1 MSLIVQKFGGSSVR
15 DTERLLRMAHIAKER
30 RDEGCDVVVVLS
42 AQGDTTD
49 TLLEKAHELTHSPDK
64 RELDALLASGEQ
76 VSAALGA
83 LALKKLGAD
92 AISLSAWQVPVRT
105 DGVHG
110 DAQIETVGTERIR
123 RELKKGRIVVV
134 TGFQGLDEK
143 DDITT
148 LGRGGSDTSAVALA
162 AALHADEL
170 IIYTDVDGIYSADPR
185 LCPDAL
191 RRERISYDDMLL
203 LAQKGAQVLHERSV
217 ALAQQY
223 AVPIAVRSCGE
234 KSAGSLVC
242 EVGEESP
249 VTGVTQQ
256 KSGRSPLA
264 SISAVGRALPD
275 SAYKKKVV
283 SALEGGGVRVCAVVT
298 GERLMSVFV
307 PREDAE
313 RALRLAHS
321 ALIEGK
327 KT

>member
-15 DTERLLRMAHIAKER
+15 DTECLLRMAHIAKER

-42 AQGDTTD
+42 AQGNTTD
-49 TLLEKAHELTHSPDK
+49 TLLEKAHKLMRSPDR

-83 LALKKLGAD
+83 LALKALGAD

-110 DAQIETVGTERIR
+110 DAQIENIGTERIR

-143 DDITT
+143 GDITT

-162 AALHADEL
+162 AALSADEL
-170 IIYTDVDGIYSADPR
+170 TIYTDVDGIFSSDPR
-185 LCPDAL
+185 ICPDAV

-203 LAQKGAQVLHERSV
+203 LAQKGAQVLHDRSV
-217 ALAQQY
+217 ALAQ
-223 AVPIAVRSCGE
+223 ASGVPITVKSCE
-234 KSAGSLVC
+234 TGSRGSIVC
-242 EVGEESP
+242 EQGDVSQ
-249 VTGVTQQ
+249 VVGVTQKTSDTSQ
-256 KSGRSPLA
+256 LA
-264 SISAVGRALPD
+264 AITAVGDALP
-275 SAYKKKVV
+275 SVEHERAVV
-283 SALEGGGVRVCAVVT
+283 SALERGGVNVYAIAG
-298 GERLMSVFV
+298 GERFLSVYV
-307 PREDAE
+307 LRANAD

-321 ALIEGK
+321 ALIR
-327 KT
+327 

>member
-15 DTERLLRMAHIAKER
+15 DMEHLLRMAHIAKER
-30 RDEGCDVVVVLS
+30 YEDGNDVVVVLS

-49 TLLEKAHELTHSPDK
+49 TLLEKARELTPAPDR
-64 RELDALLASGEQ
+64 RELDMLLSAGEQ

-83 LALKKLGAD
+83 LALQTLGVNAV
-92 AISLSAWQVPVRT
+92 SLCAWQIPIET
-105 DGVHG
+105 NSAHG
-110 DAQIETVGTERIR
+110 DAQIEMVDAARIR
-123 RELKKGRIVVV
+123 RELDAGRIVVV

-143 DDITT
+143 GDITT

-242 EVGEESP
+242 EAGEESP
-249 VTGVTQQ
+249 VAGVTQQ

>member
-49 TLLEKAHELTHSPDK
+49 TLLEKAHKLMRSPDR

-110 DAQIETVGTERIR
+110 DAQIENIGTERIR

-143 DDITT
+143 GDITT

-162 AALHADEL
+162 AALSADEL
-170 IIYTDVDGIYSADPR
+170 TIYTDVDGIFSSDPR
-185 LCPDAL
+185 ICPDAV

-203 LAQKGAQVLHERSV
+203 LAQKGAQVLHDRSV
-217 ALAQQY
+217 ALAQ
-223 AVPIAVRSCGE
+223 ASGVPITVKSCE
-234 KSAGSLVC
+234 TGSRGSIVC
-242 EVGEESP
+242 EQGDVSQ
-249 VTGVTQQ
+249 VVGVTQKTSDTSQ
-256 KSGRSPLA
+256 LA
-264 SISAVGRALPD
+264 AITAVGDALP
-275 SAYKKKVV
+275 SVEHERAVV
-283 SALEGGGVRVCAVVT
+283 SALERGGVNVYAIAG
-298 GERLMSVFV
+298 GERFLSVYV
-307 PREDAE
+307 LRANAD

-321 ALIEGK
+321 ALIR
-327 KT
+327 

>member
-30 RDEGCDVVVVLS
+30 RDEENDVVVVLS

-105 DGVHG
+105 DSVHG

-123 RELKKGRIVVV
+123 RELKMGRIVVV
-134 TGFQGLDEK
+134 TGFQGLDEQGN
-143 DDITT
+143 ITT

-242 EVGEESP
+242 EVGEETP

-256 KSGRSPLA
+256 KSGKGPLA

-283 SALEGGGVRVCAVVT
+283 SALEGGSVRVCAVVT

-307 PREDAE
+307 PREDSE

-321 ALIEGK
+321 ALIE
-327 KT
+327 